1 MLGQSTFMVEMLET
15 ASILRHAT
23 NRYRQS
29 HSSLFERPPLFR
41 IRSLVIL
48 DELGRGSSTSDG
60 SAIAFAVVQ
69 VRLLHFIINIISI
82 IINAAATTSTTTDL
96 CNESHFSQ
104 KLLNH
109 SNCAALIST
118 HFHNLV
124 AEIPPS
130 LATPMHMSA
139 IVDEASASVT
149 FLYKLV
155 HGCRFVVVLQMIFGF
170 ALTVHAAVSHLVS
183 TALLLPDFP
192 SLLFQA
198 RPLCLL
204 RAACY

>member
-1 MLGQSTFMVEMLET
+1 MVEMLET

-29 HSSLFERPPLFR
+29 HSSLVERPPLFR

-82 IINAAATTSTTTDL
+82 IINAAATTTSTTTDL
-96 CNESHFSQ
+96 CNESHFPQ

-155 HGCRFVVVLQMIFGF
+155 HGCRFVVVLQMI
-170 ALTVHAAVSHLVS
+170 LVS
-183 TALLLPDFP
+183 RLLCTQRPVIWAPLRCCCRTPPVCYFR
-192 SLLFQA
+192 LVLFAYSQLHA
-198 RPLCLL
+198 IETD
-204 RAACY
+204 A